1 MTRWGRQCAIRF
13 GALTARLAEAAT
25 VIGFVA
31 LAIGF
36 ALRYQSTVLSAL
48 AAAWLLFAGMS
59 AGGVAL
65 AAGIRIAQG
74 RWARQVV
81 PTAEA
86 TIGFFVP
93 ALGILVLLTLGASL
107 WIPWAEHAQV
117 REWLPPAA
125 RDLLSTCILF
135 ALGLRFVRADRAG
148 NQSIALAVAYALM
161 YVLTLSFWV
170 ADLVMSPRS
179 PAPTTA
185 LPAYY
190 FVGAFVSA
198 LAWVALVSCVE
209 KEPRLD
215 SDGRHDIGK
224 LLFGFITFLA
234 YLLWSIF
241 LPTWYGNLPEETGL
255 LLARWQGVY
264 RPFALGV
271 IIVTFIFPFALLLT
285 EKAKRHRGALALGAA
300 SVLLGLCV
308 ERFLLVLPSLQ
319 RTGGLIPGIL
329 SAGTA
334 AGVWGLFML
343 TFGTELYVSRGSVT
357 TTMSGG
363 KSKIDSTARR
373 SSGTSSAS

>member
-1 MTRWGRQCAIRF
+1 MTRWGRLCAIRF

-59 AGGVAL
+59 AGGVVL

-135 ALGLRFVRADRAG
+135 GLGYRFVRADRAG
-148 NQSIALAVAYALM
+148 NQSIALAVTYALM
-161 YVLTLSFWV
+161 YAITLSLWV
-170 ADLVMSPRS
+170 VDLVISPRS
-179 PAPTTA
+179 PTPTTA

-190 FVGAFVSA
+190 FVSAFVSA

-209 KEPRLD
+209 REPLLN

-271 IIVTFIFPFALLLT
+271 IIITFIFPFALLLT
-285 EKAKRHRGALALGAA
+285 EKAKRHRGTLALGAG

-308 ERFLLVLPSLQ
+308 ERFLLVLPSVQ
-319 RTGGLIPGIL
+319 RTGGLIPIVL

-334 AGVWGLFML
+334 AGVWGLFTL
-343 TFGTELYVSRGSVT
+343 TFGAELSVSRVE
-357 TTMSGG
+357 GG
-363 KSKIDSTARR
+363 
-373 SSGTSSAS
+373 

>member
-1 MTRWGRQCAIRF
+1 MTRWGRQCAIGF
-13 GALTARLAEAAT
+13 GTLTAWLAQAAI
-25 VIGFVA
+25 VMGIVA
-31 LAIGF
+31 LLAGF
-36 ALRYQSTVLSAL
+36 ALHHQSAVMGAL

-74 RWARQVV
+74 RWARQVL

-86 TIGFFVP
+86 SIGFFIP

-107 WIPWAEHAQV
+107 WIPWAAHGRV
-117 REWLPPAA
+117 REWVSPAA
-125 RDLLSTCILF
+125 RDLLSTCVLF
-135 ALGLRFVRADRAG
+135 ALGYRFVRGDRAG
-148 NQSIALAVAYALM
+148 NQSIALAVAYSLVYAI
-161 YVLTLSFWV
+161 TLSLWAV
-170 ADLVMSPRS
+170 DLVMSPHT

-198 LAWVALVSCVE
+198 LAWIALVSCVQ

-215 SDGRHDIGK
+215 SDGRHDVGK

-255 LLARWQGVY
+255 LLARWQGAY
-264 RPFALGV
+264 RPFALCV
-271 IIVTFIFPFALLLT
+271 IVVTFIFPFILLLT

-300 SVLLGLCV
+300 SVLLGLGV
-308 ERFLLVLPSLQ
+308 ERFLFVFPSLEM
-319 RTGGLIPGIL
+319 TGGWIPGIL

-334 AGVWGLFML
+334 AGVGGLFML
-343 TFGTELYVSRGSVT
+343 TFGAALPVSRGEV
-357 TTMSGG
+357 
-363 KSKIDSTARR
+363 R
-373 SSGTSSAS
+373 